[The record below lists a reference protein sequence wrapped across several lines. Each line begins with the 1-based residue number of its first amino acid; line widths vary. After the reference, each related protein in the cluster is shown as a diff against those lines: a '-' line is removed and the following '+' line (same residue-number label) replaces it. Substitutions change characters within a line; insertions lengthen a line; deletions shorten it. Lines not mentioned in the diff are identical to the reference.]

1 MLLKHK
7 IEVNNPHH
15 QNLKIELQQQKSNQ
29 SDQDNMESEDQQSA
43 CWADDD
49 AQEMKVDATKNKIR
63 KLARTLKS
71 PE

>member
-1 MLLKHK
+1 
-7 IEVNNPHH
+7 
-15 QNLKIELQQQKSNQ
+15 
-29 SDQDNMESEDQQSA
+29 MESEDQQSA